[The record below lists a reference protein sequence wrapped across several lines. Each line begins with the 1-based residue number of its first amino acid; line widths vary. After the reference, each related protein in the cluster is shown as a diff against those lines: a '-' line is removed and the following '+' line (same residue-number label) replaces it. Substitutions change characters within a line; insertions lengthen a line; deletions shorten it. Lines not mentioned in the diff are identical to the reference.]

1 MSTGKTFVDELLTSV
16 ADGGIDRDE
25 VALRWFGDAFPG
37 ARGARRGCR
46 VREEVTFAAL
56 ADRVEG
62 TATGL
67 RAAGMRVGER
77 VLFSIRP
84 RPEGVVLCL
93 AVIHAG
99 GSIVFVDP
107 GSTPE
112 LFEARLAAARPR
124 WAATEALLYVAS
136 SGPLA
141 RLARARGLLLPDYAR
156 LPVRHLYSGTW
167 LPGVPR
173 GARRVAR
180 LALGRQPA
188 ADGAVAGDGS
198 PDGRPADER
207 VEEKNAPGE
216 REALVVFT
224 SGTTSDP
231 RAVVHTTSSLGGMLA
246 LFAQVGDPRPGQR
259 AHTDQMFLGLP
270 ALLAGGTW
278 EIPARTPAADPAA
291 FARGVAGA
299 DTSFAVP
306 ADVTALLDVIE
317 KGHRGA
323 RTVRR
328 AGRAARSDG
337 WARRAC
343 DDQAGIA
350 AESGGAGRAPTGPRV
365 MAVGA
370 APVTPALME
379 RAVRVLPETHWIC
392 VYGATEMLPV
402 AVVDGADKAAA
413 VRSSRE
419 SSAVSPSAAVSSAV
433 VSPVPAPPAG
443 DLVGTP
449 LDGVTARIDAP
460 DDDGVGELVISGPSL
475 MAGYL
480 ADLDA
485 GRPAAVEHRT
495 GDLAR
500 VDDLGRLMLVGRTR
514 DMIIRGT
521 VNIYPGLF
529 EPRVR
534 ALPGVG
540 DALMVGVPMDDGDE
554 RVVLV
559 LVADRDHVRSGDAR
573 GRDVP
578 SSPADATRTDAT
590 RTDATRI
597 DATRTD
603 MTRTAVTLTENTAL
617 ARAVGPRLLGVLDHG
632 ALPDLVVEAPFV
644 PLAGRSRKPDR
655 SALAAAAASL
665 VRESART

>member
-1 MSTGKTFVDELLTSV
+1 MSNGQTFVDDLLVSV
-16 ADGGIDRDE
+16 ADGAIDRDG
-25 VALRWFGDAFPG
+25 VALRWFGDGYPG
-37 ARGARRGCR
+37 ARGDGRGSR
-46 VREEVTFAAL
+46 VREEVTFTEL
-56 ADRVEG
+56 VVRVER
-62 TATGL
+62 TAAEL
-67 RAAGMRVGER
+67 RALGVRPGER

-84 RPEGVVLCL
+84 RPEGVILCL

-112 LFEARLAAARPR
+112 LFEARLAAADPR
-124 WAATEALLYVAS
+124 WAASEALLYAVS

-141 RLARARGLLLPDYAR
+141 RVARARGLLLPEYAR
-156 LPVRHLYSGTW
+156 LPVRHLYSGRW

-173 GARRVAR
+173 GALRVAR
-180 LALGRQPA
+180 LG
-188 ADGAVAGDGS
+188 GAG
-198 PDGRPADER
+198 PADR
-207 VEEKNAPGE
+207 ATSVRDSVAPQD

-231 RAVVHTTSSLGGMLA
+231 RAVVHTTASLGGMLG
-246 LFAQVGDPRPGQR
+246 LFAQLGELRPGQR

-270 ALLAGGTW
+270 AILAGGTW

-299 DTSFAVP
+299 DSSFAVP
-306 ADVTALLDVIE
+306 ADVTALLDVVE
-317 KGHRGA
+317 EGRRGGVRLGPSAKG
-323 RTVRR
+323 
-328 AGRAARSDG
+328 
-337 WARRAC
+337 
-343 DDQAGIA
+343 
-350 AESGGAGRAPTGPRV
+350 SGGSRGPAGSVEGPRV

-379 RAVRVLPETHWIC
+379 RAVRVLPETRWVC
-392 VYGATEMLPV
+392 VYGATEMLPA

-413 VRSSRE
+413 GVPPGG
-419 SSAVSPSAAVSSAV
+419 AVTGALAT
-433 VSPVPAPPAG
+433 G
-443 DLVGTP
+443 DLIGDP
-449 LDGVTARIDAP
+449 LRGVTARIDAP

-485 GRPAAVEHRT
+485 GRAPAAEHRT

-500 VDDLGRLMLVGRTR
+500 VDDAGRLTLVGRTR

-534 ALPGVG
+534 ALPGVAE
-540 DALMVGVPMDDGDE
+540 ALMVGVPMDDGNE

-559 LVADRDHVRSGDAR
+559 LVADRGQVGGVNLMED
-573 GRDVP
+573 
-578 SSPADATRTDAT
+578 
-590 RTDATRI
+590 
-597 DATRTD
+597 
-603 MTRTAVTLTENTAL
+603 TAL
-617 ARAVGPRLLGVLDHG
+617 VRAVEPRLPGILDHG
-632 ALPDLVVEAPFV
+632 ALPDLVAEASHV

-655 SALAAAAASL
+655 AAVAAAAAPL
-665 VRESART
+665 VRKSACG